1 MDEPGDLL
9 PKEHTRTGRKCRCR
23 DDVSKSIQKAIQ
35 RLKHGDMN
43 GLETLVYVFQTK
55 AVRVA
60 FLITQ
65 DEPAAEDIVQD
76 TFIRIYQRIRF
87 FDEAR
92 PFEPYLMQ
100 SVVHAALNAARQ
112 DNKVVSL
119 DDGSSDLEDLLA
131 RAVSPES
138 QVESKQLT
146 SEILAALSDLAPR
159 QRAAIVQRYYLQMS
173 EKEMAEALQ
182 SAPGTVKWLLN
193 SARTRLRELLKPGR
207 SLK

>member
-76 TFIRIYQRIRF
+76 TFIRIINVF
-87 FDEAR
+87 AS
-92 PFEPYLMQ
+92 LMKP
-100 SVVHAALNAARQ
+100 VR
-112 DNKVVSL
+112 
-119 DDGSSDLEDLLA
+119 
-131 RAVSPES
+131 
-138 QVESKQLT
+138 
-146 SEILAALSDLAPR
+146 LS
-159 QRAAIVQRYYLQMS
+159 
-173 EKEMAEALQ
+173 
-182 SAPGTVKWLLN
+182 
-193 SARTRLRELLKPGR
+193 RT
-207 SLK
+207 